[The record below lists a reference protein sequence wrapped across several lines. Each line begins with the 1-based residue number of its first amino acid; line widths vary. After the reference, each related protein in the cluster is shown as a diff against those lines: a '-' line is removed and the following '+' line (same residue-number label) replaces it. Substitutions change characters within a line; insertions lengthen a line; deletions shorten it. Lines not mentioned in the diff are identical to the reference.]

1 MATRNPQRNQSTKAA
16 KKVSTARADSERRT
30 LSVEEAGRV
39 LGISRQA
46 AYTYANAGTIPVI
59 RLGACWCPKPR
70 LKSSWGDPLP
80 PTSKTPPRKER
91 RLAFQRERQ
100 VRGIRSNTPATPS
113 ARVPPHPPPRSTA
126 GATTGAT

>member
-59 RLGACWCPKPR
+59 RLGKRMLVPKAA
-70 LKSSWGDPLP
+70 LEKLLGGS
-80 PTSKTPPRKER
+80 
-91 RLAFQRERQ
+91 
-100 VRGIRSNTPATPS
+100 AT
-113 ARVPPHPPPRSTA
+113 AD
-126 GATTGAT
+126 